1 MAPLPPA
8 ANLRHLC
15 PPARDQGDRPPGLA
29 FATTA
34 AHELARNN
42 GGSTSGR
49 LSEDALYWGCKLLY
63 DDIGPGTDFK
73 SMSLNMDQRGQP
85 EHAAWPYDLDHDDAT
100 MLSPPTSAAGAVWY
114 RSSMSSG
121 SSDLLDIKSSL
132 VSGAVAIVGLELTED
147 FFQSSDGF
155 VRAPTPVTKL
165 YGGHAVLFV
174 GFDDNA
180 FGGAFVFRNSWGQNW
195 GDSGYGHLA
204 YAFAPLIYE
213 VWTLP

>member
-1 MAPLPPA
+1 MAPLPLA
-8 ANLRHLC
+8 VDLRHLC
-15 PPARDQGDRPPGLA
+15 PPARDQGDRPTCLA

-34 AHELARNN
+34 GHELARKVAA
-42 GGSTSGR
+42 SASDW
-49 LSEDALYWGCKLLY
+49 LSEDALYWGCKLL
-63 DDIGPGTDFK
+63 DGDNQPGTGFD

-85 EHAAWPYDLDHDDAT
+85 ENSAWPYDLNHDDAA
-100 MLSPPTSAAGAVWY
+100 LQSPPASAAGAVWY

-132 VSGAVAIVGLELTED
+132 VSGTVAIVGLDLTED
-147 FFQSSDGF
+147 FFQSPDGF
-155 VRAPTPVTKL
+155 VPAPTPATKL

-180 FGGAFVFRNSWGQNW
+180 FGGSFIFRNSWGAGW

-204 YAFAPLIYE
+204 YAFGPMIYE